1 MLRWRN
7 EGFMYERNIRRPK
20 RKSEARFRRFLPRVD
35 WDTVFQ
41 GGMRCRF

>member
-1 MLRWRN
+1 MHRWRN
-7 EGFMYERNIRRPK
+7 VQYVGLRRPK